1 MARPDEKRKS
11 PRRQNADRD
20 AERPQEGT
28 DDLDPV
34 EEVSRDSFPASDAP
48 AWISGTPKLERK
60 KTQKAARRQ
69 SS

>member
-34 EEVSRDSFPASDAP
+34 EEASRDSFPASDAP